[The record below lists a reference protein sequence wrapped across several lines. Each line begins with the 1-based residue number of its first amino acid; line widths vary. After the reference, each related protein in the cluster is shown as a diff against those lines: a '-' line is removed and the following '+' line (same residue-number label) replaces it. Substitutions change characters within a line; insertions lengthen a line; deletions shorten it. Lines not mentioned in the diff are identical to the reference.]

1 MIITIDTTAGPLS
14 DADKAALRALVGDT
28 SGVEVVKADRKAEQV
43 EATKEAKKA
52 VVKKAAPAPDPEPEA
67 ATEGGEDP
75 LEDAVARA
83 TELVKEGKTPLVKK
97 ALAEVGVKRVSQ
109 LSVEHAEDFLAAL
122 DEG

>member
-52 VVKKAAPAPDPEPEA
+52 AVKKAAPAPDPEPEA